1 MWKWNPSF
9 IILYCFFV
17 FFPWGCFVVFWEI
30 FQAKPVLHLIRV
42 QFVENCLQH
51 RLWKKRNIYNH
62 NKKNFK
68 LICFL
73 QTTFSSSKKLSGFV
87 MWTVIWFMNKNL
99 KLSFVY
105 IEIQLPI
112 KIYDVHRSYQ
122 PVWKL
127 KVISQALNFSSTKF
141 WDFWSST
148 FFLATENYALP
159 KSWIVVKLEISEIV
173 FNVLLYVFVGKSG

>member
-30 FQAKPVLHLIRV
+30 FQAKPVFHLIRV

-62 NKKNFK
+62 NKKKFK

-73 QTTFSSSKKLSGFV
+73 QTTLAHLKNWVVLLCELLSGL
-87 MWTVIWFMNKNL
+87 WTKIWNC
-99 KLSFVY
+99 SFVY

>member
-1 MWKWNPSF
+1 MWKWNHSF

-30 FQAKPVLHLIRV
+30 FQAKPVFHLIRV

-99 KLSFVY
+99 KLQFCLYRDSVANKNLRCTY
-105 IEIQLPI
+105 VLPT
-112 KIYDVHRSYQ
+112 S
-122 PVWKL
+122 L
-127 KVISQALNFSSTKF
+127 KVESDFPST
-141 WDFWSST
+141 
-148 FFLATENYALP
+148 
-159 KSWIVVKLEISEIV
+159 
-173 FNVLLYVFVGKSG
+173 